1 MTKTTPVALSSS
13 TVFGTLP
20 LAGMRTG
27 VLIRETRDMA
37 SQERVRC
44 LIVDDNRDFLEAA
57 SSVLQRGGIAVLGVA
72 SSIVAALQGAAE
84 LRPDV
89 VLVDLDLGGEDGFDL
104 AERLHRQGGPEAPA
118 VILIS
123 THGQQDFADLIEKSP
138 ALGFVP
144 KTALSAAA
152 IHSVLTD
159 RRI

>member
-1 MTKTTPVALSSS
+1 MTKTTPVALPSS
-13 TVFGTLP
+13 TVPGTPP
-20 LAGMRTG
+20 LAGMRTR
-27 VLIRETRDMA
+27 VLLRETRDMV

-72 SSIVAALQGAAE
+72 SSIDAALQGAAE

-89 VLVDLDLGGEDGFDL
+89 VLVDVDLGGEDGFDL
-104 AERLHRQGGPEAPA
+104 AERLNRQGGPEAPA

-123 THGQQDFADLIEKSP
+123 THAQQDFADLIERSP

-144 KTALSAAA
+144 KAALSAAA

-159 RRI
+159 RQI